1 MRMNSD
7 LNAITII
14 ETKRESLFAVKNEFE
29 RSATKELIGEW
40 LIKSNA
46 FRKVLNDLI
55 ADKKMENVKTEENII
70 GTIRFLEKLLEI
82 TTEDILSARVE
93 RSH

>member
-1 MRMNSD
+1 M
-7 LNAITII
+7 
-14 ETKRESLFAVKNEFE
+14 KNEFE

-40 LIKSNA
+40 LIKINA

-93 RSH
+93 GSH

>member
-1 MRMNSD
+1 MLTNPFIYSKLKRVILSVD
-7 LNAITII
+7 PNAIMEASYVC
-14 ETKRESLFAVKNEFE
+14 ETSGL
-29 RSATKELIGEW
+29 EW

>member
-1 MRMNSD
+1 MNSD

-14 ETKRESLFAVKNEFE
+14 ETERESLFAVKNEFE
-29 RSATKELIGEW
+29 RFATKELIGEW

-55 ADKKMENVKTEENII
+55 DNKKMENYKTEENKL
-70 GTIRFLEKLLEI
+70 GTIKFLEKLLEI
-82 TTEDILSARVE
+82 STEDILSARVE
-93 RSH
+93 RPH

>member
-1 MRMNSD
+1 MVMKTMN
-7 LNAITII
+7 IMV
-14 ETKRESLFAVKNEFE
+14 EK
-29 RSATKELIGEW
+29 
-40 LIKSNA
+40 A

-55 ADKKMENVKTEENII
+55 ADMKMENVKTEENII